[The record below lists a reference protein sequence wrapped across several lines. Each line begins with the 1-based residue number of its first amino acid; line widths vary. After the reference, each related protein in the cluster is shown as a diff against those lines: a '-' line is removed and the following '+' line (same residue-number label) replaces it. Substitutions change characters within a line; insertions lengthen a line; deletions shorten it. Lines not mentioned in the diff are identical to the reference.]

1 MKDKIITVND
11 VLSTEDFEKLR
22 NRIMDKSFPWY
33 YYDYVVGDAMAKPG
47 TSEYQQQFVHQFQEF
62 SKIVTQ
68 GENWEILMPIFAVLD
83 PINFVRIKANLIPKA
98 DKVVVHGYHI
108 DTIHPC
114 SLTAIFYVNTNNGYT
129 EFKNGVQT
137 PSVANSMVIFP
148 SYLNHSGSTCTDEK
162 VRIAININFVPIPD
176 SKYSYLSIPEEI
188 CKLTRDWQT
197 DGY

>member
-47 TSEYQQQFVHQFQEF
+47 TSEYQQQFVHQFQEH
-62 SKIVTQ
+62 SRIVTPEQ
-68 GENWEILMPIFAVLD
+68 NWEILMPIFAVLN
-83 PINFVRIKANLIPKA
+83 PINFVRIKANLIPKT
-98 DKVVVHGYHI
+98 DKVVVHGYHV

-148 SYLNHSGSTCTDEK
+148 FFPEDETTT
-162 VRIAININFVPIPD
+162 VVFRYSDSCCSASNTAADFGRFVC
-176 SKYSYLSIPEEI
+176 LVF
-188 CKLTRDWQT
+188 
-197 DGY
+197 